1 MGDFSQNYRNTIG
14 TTEAKKMNPSLGT
27 ALPIFQ
33 PVIHL
38 LLSSKFLMHT
48 FSGKTENVHSGRILY
63 ISASVHNMFPPSIS
77 SSFTMNTYLWLDST
91 NELSS
96 AQLIINKQPLFKIS
110 CLETDEIQFPSVTF
124 LITYCKRHDLDV
136 TMNDC

>member
-1 MGDFSQNYRNTIG
+1 
-14 TTEAKKMNPSLGT
+14 MNPHLGT

-38 LLSSKFLMHT
+38 LHSSKFLMHT
-48 FSGKTENVHSGRILY
+48 FSGITENVHSGGILY
-63 ISASVHNMFPPSIS
+63 ISASVHNMFSPSIS
-77 SSFTMNTYLWLDST
+77 SSFSMNTYLWLDST
-91 NELSS
+91 NELSP
-96 AQLIINKQPLFKIS
+96 AQLIINKQPLFNIS

-136 TMNDC
+136 SMNDC